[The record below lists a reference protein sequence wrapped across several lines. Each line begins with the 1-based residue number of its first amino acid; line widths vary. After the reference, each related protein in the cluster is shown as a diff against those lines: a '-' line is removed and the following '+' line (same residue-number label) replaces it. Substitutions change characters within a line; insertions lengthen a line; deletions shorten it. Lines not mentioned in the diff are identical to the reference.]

1 MHRASLWVGAAAIAL
16 TGCQFV
22 VTGETKRETVSLD
35 RGASGNTRI
44 ELRMGAGELRVKS
57 GTPKLVEGTF
67 AYNVPDWK
75 PIVDYRP
82 SGELSITQPDAG
94 TNWGNTVYEWDL
106 TFNREVAA
114 DITVNLG
121 AGEARLELGQM
132 NLSGVR
138 ANVGAGEVT
147 VDLRGEPKRDY
158 NVEVRGGV
166 GEATVYLPKQANISA
181 TAAGGIGDISVS
193 GLDKRDGVWMNPEA
207 LKDAATVRVDVKG
220 GIGEIK
226 LIR

>member
-1 MHRASLWVGAAAIAL
+1 MHRALWVGAAAIAL

-22 VTGETKRETVSLD
+22 TVTGETKRESVSLD
-35 RGASGNTRI
+35 RGASSSARV

-57 GTPKLVEGTF
+57 GTHKLVEGTF

-75 PIVDYRP
+75 PVVDYRP

-94 TNWGNTVYEWDL
+94 RGWGNTVYEWDL
-106 TFNREVAA
+106 TFNREVAT

-158 NVEVRGGV
+158 HVEVRGGV

-181 TAAGGIGDISVS
+181 TATGGIGDISVS

-207 LKDAATVRVDVKG
+207 ARDAVTVRVDVKG
-220 GIGEIK
+220 GIGQ
-226 LIR
+226 IRLVR

>member
-1 MHRASLWVGAAAIAL
+1 MRGVLYAGAAAVL
-16 TGCQFV
+16 LSGCYF
-22 VTGETKRETVSLD
+22 TAPGETKRESVSLD
-35 RGASGNTRI
+35 LSNAGNVRVEIRI
-44 ELRMGAGELRVKS
+44 GAGELRVKS
-57 GTPKLVEGTF
+57 GTPKLLEGTF
-67 AYNVPDWK
+67 AYNVPGWK

-82 SGELSITQPDAG
+82 TGELKISQPEDAG
-94 TNWGNTVYEWDL
+94 SAWGNSVYEWDL
-106 TFNREVAA
+106 TLNRDVPA
-114 DITVNLG
+114 DLTVNLG
-121 AGEARLELGQM
+121 AGEAHLELGQM

-166 GEATVYLPKQANISA
+166 GEATVYLPKQANIAA